1 MDRKALMRATAV
13 GTALQLGMVV
23 SGHFIPAVAMLFA
36 PLGMGLSLV
45 AGVLYGRWAAGTRAE
60 AGTRAAAGGA
70 LAGGVCAFLGI
81 AVSWGLGDVT
91 AIILAFGTLSS
102 VVAGALGGVLGRRIA
117 RVSAAA

>member
-1 MDRKALMRATAV
+1 MDRNALMRATAV

-45 AGVLYGRWAAGTRAE
+45 AGVLYGRWAAGR
-60 AGTRAAAGGA
+60 RAAAGGA
-70 LAGGVCAFLGI
+70 LAGGVCALLGI

-102 VVAGALGGVLGRRIA
+102 VVAGALGGMVGRRLGRL
-117 RVSAAA
+117 SAAG